1 MSTSIRP
8 FASLLPLVS
17 ALRERSCAC
26 GETGKRLLLVMA
38 LLLLLSGC
46 GITAP
51 RSSEGYADLDSLGMF
66 DTDRVISLSIGPTL
80 LHFAAR
86 YIDDDPEVRELL
98 RSLDGVRVRIY
109 EVDGDAQK
117 VAVRMENMSAN
128 LQQDGWEPVMLVRE
142 RGEQVHML
150 MRMVDGEIRGMTV
163 LVLDGD
169 SEAVIVNLMGE
180 IRPEQ
185 FSDVMVALD
194 VDAGGVDDVEVE
206 SGRAAQGS

>member
-1 MSTSIRP
+1 MT
-8 FASLLPLVS
+8 
-17 ALRERSCAC
+17 
-26 GETGKRLLLVMA
+26 
-38 LLLLLSGC
+38 GC

-51 RSSEGYADLDSLGMF
+51 RSSEGYADLDSLGML

-80 LHFAAR
+80 LHFAAK
-86 YIDDDPEVRELL
+86 YVDDDPEVRELL
-98 RSLDGVRVRIY
+98 RSLDGVRVRVY
-109 EVDGDAQK
+109 EVDGDAQN
-117 VAVRMENMSAN
+117 VAVRMDSMSTN

-142 RGEQVHML
+142 QDQQVHML

-180 IRPEQ
+180 IQPDQ

-206 SGRAAQGS
+206 PETGFAGLDS